1 LVRIGVLW
9 DACGGFVDIEGQG
22 MSQAHS
28 KRHLSSAAGGGD
40 LKVDDQLRQ
49 HVHFLDQLANIAGSG
64 VLDRQIVTDLVGR
77 GDSAIISDKPD

>member
-1 LVRIGVLW
+1 
-9 DACGGFVDIEGQG
+9 
-22 MSQAHS
+22 
-28 KRHLSSAAGGGD
+28 